1 MRILCVLSFALLAMT
16 ACSTGSYE
24 ADFDPESAASGG
36 GPSYTGAFPDEPPVA
51 DTTRCPDAFPTG
63 GAIASDHQGV
73 GPFFCA
79 H

>member
-1 MRILCVLSFALLAMT
+1 MRTLCVLSFALLAMT
-16 ACSTGSYE
+16 SCGSGSQEEY
-24 ADFDPESAASGG
+24 FDPESAATTRGS
-36 GPSYTGAFPDEPPVA
+36 SYTDTFPDAPVSG

-63 GAIASDHQGV
+63 GAIESDHAGV